1 MKSIIRE
8 WEISGG
14 GLFSG
19 RYNYF
24 ITSKEEV
31 SMGKPV
37 LFEIENRMALIT
49 LNRPE
54 RRNAINQELLI
65 HLYNHLDEVSGNDDI
80 YAAIITGKGKSFCSG
95 LDLDVLGTD
104 NLFDPREDGKD
115 FPDVIRACKK
125 PIIGAINGHAIT
137 GGFEMALNLDFLIAS
152 EHASFVDTHAKA
164 GLHPGWGM
172 TQLLQHSVGQ
182 RMAKQI
188 SFACQ
193 FISADDALR
202 CGLVNEVVPHEELIP
217 RAKQIAADIC
227 AVKQDMLAV
236 VKDLIEYR
244 NTASLDEAFANERNG
259 FKAFL
264 QRVLKPQSP

>member
-1 MKSIIRE
+1 
-8 WEISGG
+8 
-14 GLFSG
+14 
-19 RYNYF
+19 
-24 ITSKEEV
+24 
-31 SMGKPV
+31 MGTPV
-37 LFEIENRMALIT
+37 LFDVENAIALIT

-54 RRNAINQELLI
+54 RRNAINQELLV
-65 HLYNHLDEVSGNDDI
+65 HLYNYLDEVSSNNKI

-95 LDLDVLGTD
+95 LDLAVLGTD
-104 NLFDPREDGKD
+104 NLFDPRGDGKD
-115 FPDVIRACKK
+115 FPDVISACKK
-125 PIIGAINGHAIT
+125 PIIGAVNGHAIT

-152 EHASFVDTHAKA
+152 ERASFADTHAKA

-188 SFACQ
+188 SFTCRS
-193 FISADDALR
+193 ISAEDALK

-217 RAKQIAADIC
+217 RAKQIASDIC

-244 NTASLDEAFANERNG
+244 NNATLDDAFANERRG
-259 FKAFL
+259 FKQFL
-264 QRVLKPQSP
+264 MKHLKKH